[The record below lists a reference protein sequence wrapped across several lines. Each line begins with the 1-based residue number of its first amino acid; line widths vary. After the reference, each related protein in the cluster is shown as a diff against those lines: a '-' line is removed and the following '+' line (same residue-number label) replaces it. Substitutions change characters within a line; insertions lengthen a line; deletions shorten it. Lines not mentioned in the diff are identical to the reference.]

1 MIDEDLYR
9 RCLKAV
15 ALEENRRMW
24 RAFEKWNTLRASYE
38 QNGRSSWE
46 KTEIVDRPMMGL

>member
-38 QNGRSSWE
+38 AERKEQLDENR
-46 KTEIVDRPMMGL
+46 DR